1 MTTYPHAPGFVA
13 GDRPKIV
20 TSRFEYED
28 SHTLARYL
36 ATGGYEGLKATLAK
50 SPTAVHEEVKGATV
64 LGRGGAGFPAGVKW
78 GLTPQG
84 VFPRYLVVNGD
95 ESEPGTY
102 KDRLLME
109 LDPHQLIEGC
119 LIACYAAGLSQCFL
133 YIRGEMAVAQERV
146 ATALNDAY
154 AAGYIGKN
162 ILGSNFSVDIVLHW
176 GAGAYVVG
184 EETALIE
191 SLEGKRGMPRLK
203 PPFFP
208 AAIGLYGK
216 PTIVNN
222 VETLANLPWL
232 AVNGVAA
239 YQAIGTATSPG
250 TRMVAVSGHVKRP
263 GVYEII
269 NGTTT
274 FRDLLYN
281 EEFCGGIRN
290 DNDLKAFVPGGG
302 SAPWFTPEQL
312 DLPFEG
318 KLVGAAG
325 SMLGSGAIMVMDS
338 TTDIPH
344 AALTLTRFYAHESC
358 GKCVPC
364 REGGTWLERIMA
376 RIVAG
381 QGTEGDLDQLLEV
394 GESICPGAFPHA
406 SSTALGLEAVPFPYQ
421 MTTICFVGPSA
432 FAPVHSALT
441 LFRDEFEAKIVKR
454 KRIVVNASEPFATA
468 QGRSDSLRSD
478 NAASLAAIA
487 SGGSH

>member
-1 MTTYPHAPGFVA
+1 MSKTFVHAPGYVS

-20 TSRFEYED
+20 TSRFEFAD
-28 SHTLARYL
+28 SFTLERYL
-36 ATGGYEGLKATLAK
+36 ATDGYKGLRAALSRPASEIHEDVK
-50 SPTAVHEEVKGATV
+50 SATV
-64 LGRGGAGFPAGVKW
+64 LGRGGAGFPAGTKW
-78 GLTPQG
+78 GLTPQQ
-84 VFPRYLVVNGD
+84 VWPRYLVVNGD

-109 LDPHQLIEGC
+109 RDPHQLIEGC

-146 ATALNDAY
+146 AAALNEAY
-154 AAGYIGKN
+154 AAGYVGKN
-162 ILGSNFSVDIVLHW
+162 ILGSKFSVDIILHW

-191 SLEGKRGMPRLK
+191 SLEGNRGMPRLK

-208 AAIGLYGK
+208 AANGLYGQ

-232 AVNGVAA
+232 MNHGVAA
-239 YQAIGTATSPG
+239 YTAIGTKTSPG

-274 FRDLLYN
+274 FRDLIFG

-290 DNDLKAFVPGGG
+290 GNALKAFVPGGG
-302 SAPWFTPEQL
+302 SAPWFTADQL
-312 DLPFEG
+312 DLPFEASQ
-318 KLVGAAG
+318 VGPAG
-325 SMLGSGAIMVMDS
+325 SMLGSGAVMVMDE
-338 TTDIPH
+338 TTDIPA
-344 AALTLTRFYAHESC
+344 AALTLTHFYAHESC
-358 GKCVPC
+358 GKCTPC
-364 REGGTWLERIMA
+364 REGGTWLERIL
-376 RIVAG
+376 RRVVDG
-381 QGTEGDLDQLLEV
+381 DGTDADLQQLLEV
-394 GESICPGAFPHA
+394 GAMICPGAFPHA
-406 SSTALGLEAVPFPYQ
+406 SNEKLGLTAVPFPYK

-441 LFRDEFEAKIVKR
+441 LFRSEFEARVK
-454 KRIVVNASEPFATA
+454 KRVTIPVTAISSVATNVGASA
-468 QGRSDSLRSD
+468 
-478 NAASLAAIA
+478 
-487 SGGSH
+487 